1 MAFCFCFGVLFLL
14 SLRTASTRDIPSGVL
29 QMECRERYFMI
40 AVGLSF
46 AGDKPRFEAVD
57 STGVHS
63 ITEEYAAECGYT
75 ISLLPV
81 LGHVELRAS
90 YFSCHTNDADD
101 EVFTFNF
108 NLIVTRGGKQATYAL
123 NKTCTLSL
131 PWSPREVTCEVNY
144 MEVSVRSEATC
155 PYVENGD
162 SAFKPALYSDWKVM
176 FQRAEDQFLPM
187 NLSEARKLGYV
198 FALTDE
204 RLVFRTPYEQPH
216 SFSTEVNGV
225 PVEVVHAVLFSRQ
238 SWVVLVVDLLAACSM
253 HNGSYD
259 GGYMIWETSELLHS
273 LVSPLNE
280 TEVSIGANGKLV
292 EKKVAE
298 ERGYTVE
305 KVNTTLQV
313 SIPYKAEGGYRKSF
327 VSRDLYEYYVFHLYL
342 EQISV
347 DEAEIAARLRFHR
360 IIVTPLLRCHIFT
373 ENQTLVRERS
383 FTIYLGGVPE
393 DVVLVS
399 IQLNG
404 RDFTLP
410 LTNTSTYKVTEVLH
424 PNGTHGYTL
433 TVLFDD
439 PIVKLQFSR
448 KAVAMQHILNV
459 NYTLAVQPGNE
470 PYYHETTVT
479 ALTRVSP
486 PVFDANCSESSI
498 HFKLDHRPF
507 DYFWELA
514 IGSDVLT
521 SDLADRRG
529 YIFSNDSQSL
539 RLDVPLFTNGFK
551 YQDVTLKGFSGT
563 FEILVRVRETS
574 EVQTSTVKTCLFSPK
589 EFIMCSTN
597 GKVNVV
603 ANLSLPIPS
612 GGSPAET
619 SLRDKSCRPKDAD
632 GTRAL
637 FSFAVNDCGA
647 IIMLGR
653 DSVTYRNEIIFSSV
667 RNPENLSSKNRVLL
681 QCTYTVAGLH
691 ALFSAYKFE
700 SDTVGVGR
708 IVHSNRIIEGPA
720 VDPTSAST
728 RRSVTVRP
736 RYQPS
741 AKYIK
746 VSSFLKNLSN
756 KGLKESSQVNVFT
769 VI

>member
-1 MAFCFCFGVLFLL
+1 
-14 SLRTASTRDIPSGVL
+14 

-46 AGDKPRFEAVD
+46 AGDKPRFEAV
-57 STGVHS
+57 STGVHA

-90 YFSCHTNDADD
+90 YFSCHTND
-101 EVFTFNF
+101 
-108 NLIVTRGGKQATYAL
+108 
-123 NKTCTLSL
+123 TCTLSL

-144 MEVSVRSEATC
+144 ME
-155 PYVENGD
+155 
-162 SAFKPALYSDWKVM
+162 
-176 FQRAEDQFLPM
+176 
-187 NLSEARKLGYV
+187 
-198 FALTDE
+198 TDE

-253 HNGSYD
+253 NGSYD

-360 IIVTPLLRCHIFT
+360 ILVTPLLRCHIFT
-373 ENQTLVRERS
+373 ENTLVRERA

-439 PIVKLQFSR
+439 PI
-448 KAVAMQHILNV
+448 LNV

-479 ALTRVSP
+479 ALTRVP

-529 YIFSNDSQSL
+529 YIMSNDSQSL

-574 EVQTSTVKTCLFSPK
+574 EVQTSTVKTCLFNPK
-589 EFIMCSTN
+589 EFICSTN

-603 ANLSLPIPS
+603 ANLSLPILS

-653 DSVTYRNEIIFSSV
+653 DSVTYRNEIIFS
-667 RNPENLSSKNRVLL
+667 
-681 QCTYTVAGLH
+681 
-691 ALFSAYKFE
+691 
-700 SDTVGVGR
+700 
-708 IVHSNRIIEGPA
+708 
-720 VDPTSAST
+720 
-728 RRSVTVRP
+728 
-736 RYQPS
+736 
-741 AKYIK
+741 
-746 VSSFLKNLSN
+746 
-756 KGLKESSQVNVFT
+756 
-769 VI
+769 